1 MEDLKRLFTE
11 TYTNN
16 KWGSGESRSG
26 PGSNL
31 AYTEWIR
38 KLIVELIEESG
49 VHTIWD
55 CSCGDWNWMKEISD
69 RLPNYIGNDIVEDI
83 VKVNTE
89 KFGRNGIRFQCGDM
103 LAGLK
108 ELGDSSIDLILCRHT
123 LEHLPSDYAIEVVG
137 EIRRVGKRALITSNT
152 HEGNSPINPNG
163 HNARVINLEKDEY
176 HTILGEPLSKHWD
189 SIGKQRAS
197 HTNLNLYEFKT
208 NI

>member
-89 KFGRNGIRFQCGDM
+89 KFGSDRIRFQSGDM
-103 LAGLK
+103 LSSLK
-108 ELGDSSIDLILCRHT
+108 RIGDSSIDLVLCRHT
-123 LEHLPSDYAIEVVG
+123 LEHLPTDYSIDVVR
-137 EIRRVGKRALITSNT
+137 EIRRVSKWALITSNT
-152 HEGNSPINPNG
+152 HSGNSPINPDG
-163 HNARVINLEKDEY
+163 HNARAINLEKDEY

-189 SIGKQRAS
+189 SIGKMGDS
-197 HTNLNLYEFKT
+197 SPNLNLYKF